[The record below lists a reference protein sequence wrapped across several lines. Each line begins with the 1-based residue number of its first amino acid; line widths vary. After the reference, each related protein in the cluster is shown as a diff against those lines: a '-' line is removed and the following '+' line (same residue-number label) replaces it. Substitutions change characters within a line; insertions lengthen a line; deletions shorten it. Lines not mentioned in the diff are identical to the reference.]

1 MPGPRGMTAR
11 RAIHDVLTPPQLTAV
26 SELVRRVRAEVRAE
40 LVRAFLFG
48 SRARGQ
54 ERPDSDID
62 ILLVFRRLP
71 PGREPH
77 AGHAE
82 RIAEEVAA
90 CASVPVTV
98 WSVSLPDLERGNRTP
113 MLVDALDDG
122 VPVFP
127 PGAEPHP
134 IPFTEEDAVWCAGQL
149 LERVEEGGAEA
160 AEHYRAGRDE
170 EAARRVRDDVVRL
183 CTAAL
188 LLHGETRPRRGEA
201 VLRYLDEWP
210 GDDGPALRWAAAAFG
225 PPGHEE
231 DAPVAPPPGGF
242 ARAAATVERLRR
254 AVIRGRAELA
264 GELRAGA
271 RSLRSPAVYQ
281 PPQRRP

>member
-1 MPGPRGMTAR
+1 MTAL
-11 RAIHDVLTPPQLTAV
+11 RATIRDVLTPPQLTAV
-26 SELVRRVRAEVRAE
+26 AELVRRIRVEVRAD

-82 RIAEEVAA
+82 TIAEEVAA
-90 CASVPVTV
+90 CTSVPVTV
-98 WSVSLPDLERGNRTP
+98 WSVSLPDLDRGNRTP

-122 VPVFP
+122 IPVFP
-127 PGAEPHP
+127 PEAEPHQ
-134 IPFTEEDAVWCAGQL
+134 IAFTPEDAVWCAGQL
-149 LERVEEGGAEA
+149 LQRVEEGGAEA
-160 AEHYRAGRDE
+160 ADHYRARRDE
-170 EAARRVRDDVVRL
+170 EAAHRLRDDVVRL

-188 LLHGETRPRRGEA
+188 LLHGETRPRRGDA
-201 VLRYLDEWP
+201 VLRYLEEWP
-210 GDDGPALRWAAAAFG
+210 GDQDATLRWAASAFG

-254 AVIRGRAELA
+254 AVVRGRAELA

-271 RSLRSPAVYQ
+271 RSLRSCAVYQ